1 MDDRQ
6 RQYRSFLVRIWGT
19 AHGDTWT
26 WRASV
31 EDVRTHAHWSF
42 ATLDH
47 LYAFLEAQTRSAGAD
62 DASPPAAD
70 PHSEADN
77 GRQ

>member
-6 RQYRSFLVRIWGT
+6 RQYRSFLVRIRGT

-42 ATLDH
+42 ATLEQV
-47 LYAFLEAQTRSAGAD
+47 YAFLEAQTRGAGRD
-62 DASPPAAD
+62 DSPPHATG
-70 PHSEADN
+70 PHPEAGD

>member
-1 MDDRQ
+1 MDDRR

-31 EDVRTHAHWSF
+31 EDVRTHAHWNF
-42 ATLDH
+42 ATLDQ
-47 LYAFLEAQTRSAGAD
+47 LYAFLEAQTRGAGRD
-62 DASPPAAD
+62 DSPPPAAG
-70 PHSEADN
+70 PHSKAGN
-77 GRQ
+77 NRP

>member
-31 EDVRTHAHWSF
+31 EDVRTHARWNF
-42 ATLDH
+42 ATLEQV
-47 LYAFLEAQTRSAGAD
+47 YAFLEAQTRGAGRED
-62 DASPPAAD
+62 SPPPAAG
-70 PHSEADN
+70 PPSKAGN
-77 GRQ
+77 NRP

>member
-1 MDDRQ
+1 MDDR

-31 EDVRTHAHWSF
+31 EDVRTHAHWNF
-42 ATLDH
+42 ATLDQ
-47 LYAFLEAQTRSAGAD
+47 LYAFLEAQTRGAGRD
-62 DASPPAAD
+62 DSPPPAAG
-70 PHSEADN
+70 PHSKAGN
-77 GRQ
+77 NRP